1 VREETRLAS
10 ADSLAKHAACSYYCL
25 DSEFSKRIYQ
35 LRPIVLR
42 KVLQT
47 KLHHGKYAGYTTT
60 LVERLSS
67 IEESYHPVS
76 IFISFSPKF
85 RFHEERISFES
96 GLI

>member
-35 LRPIVLR
+35 VRPIVLLR
-42 KVLQT
+42 KVLQAR
-47 KLHHGKYAGYTTT
+47 LHGKYAGYITT